1 VSSADQSIHQK
12 NTMELQDAVK
22 AARVRKG
29 PAAGIDDTG
38 EFWVI
43 PEPPLIGIHGG
54 DGVGNNASHR
64 KAFLHLR
71 HYRSGH
77 VEAVVRIASWHQNAG
92 DSTNNVNGSGILGAV
107 TAAEVISG
115 LLAREVETCWEFFD
129 PSRTDDLTKR
139 LGGLGI
145 PAAAPSP
152 DEEVL

>member
-1 VSSADQSIHQK
+1 MK
-12 NTMELQDAVK
+12 LQDAVK

-38 EFWVI
+38 EFWLL
-43 PEPPLIGIHGG
+43 PDPPLIGIHGG

-64 KAFLHLR
+64 KSFLHLR
-71 HYRSGH
+71 HYRSGQ

-92 DSTNNVNGSGILGAV
+92 ESSNHVNVSGILSSMTV
-107 TAAEVISG
+107 AEVISG

-129 PSRTDDLTKR
+129 PNGADDLAQW

>member
-1 VSSADQSIHQK
+1 MK
-12 NTMELQDAVK
+12 LQDAVK

-43 PEPPLIGIHGG
+43 PEPPLIDIHGS

-71 HYRSGH
+71 HYRSGQ
-77 VEAVVRIASWHQNAG
+77 VEAVVRIVSWHQNAG
-92 DSTNNVNGSGILGAV
+92 ESSKYVNVSGILSGM

-129 PSRTDDLTKR
+129 PSRTDDLTKW

-152 DEEVL
+152 DEEAL